1 MKHPI
6 GILHRFGQI
15 ALLALFFALPKGSA
29 AEEADFPEPIGY
41 VSDFGRVMSP
51 KYERRLADIGAELER
66 KTGIRLRVVT
76 LTSLQ
81 GIAIEDAAARML
93 AEWSESEEA
102 KSHTVLILDAMAD
115 KKMRVEMG
123 SEMLNILTPELNQ
136 RIQEQVMLPHLVR
149 GEHQDAYLLCAIE
162 VAVSVGLAE
171 HVALY
176 TVPGFLK
183 LQPALHQ
190 PLAKTNPSA
199 YELFCCAILLAFMG
213 VMMRLQDKIAPAT
226 QVFSPLFREH
236 ARNRLLPLRRLFK

>member
-15 ALLALFFALPKGSA
+15 ALLAMLVVLPKDMRASDA
-29 AEEADFPEPIGY
+29 IFPEPIGY

-51 KYERRLADIGAELER
+51 KYERKLAEIGGELER

-76 LTSLQ
+76 LPSLQ
-81 GIAIEDAAARML
+81 GVAIEDATATL
-93 AEWSESEEA
+93 LSEWSESEEA
-102 KSHTVLILDAMAD
+102 QSHTVLILDAMAD

-123 SEMLNILTPELNQ
+123 AEMLSILTPELNQ

-149 GEHQDAYLLCAIE
+149 GEREDAYLLGAIE
-162 VAVSVGLAE
+162 IAVSVGLAE
-171 HVALY
+171 RVALY

-190 PLAKTNPSA
+190 PQPRQSPSP
-199 YELFCCAILLAFMG
+199 YELLCCAILLAFMG
-213 VMMRLQDKIAPAT
+213 LMIRIQDTIAPAT
-226 QVFSPLFREH
+226 RVLSPLLFDR
-236 ARNRLLPLRRLFK
+236 ARNRVRSLRRLLR

>member
-15 ALLALFFALPKGSA
+15 ALLALLVALPRDMHAG
-29 AEEADFPEPIGY
+29 EAIFPEPIGY
-41 VSDFGRVMSP
+41 ASDFGRVMSP

-76 LTSLQ
+76 LPSLQ
-81 GIAIEDAAARML
+81 GIAIEDAAATL
-93 AEWSESEEA
+93 LHEWSESEEA
-102 KSHTVLILDAMAD
+102 QSHTVLILDAMAD

-123 SEMLNILTPELNQ
+123 AEMISILTPELSQ

-149 GEHQDAYLLCAIE
+149 GEREDAYLLGAIE
-162 VAVSVGLAE
+162 IAVSVGLAE
-171 HVALY
+171 RVALY

-190 PLAKTNPSA
+190 PQPKQSPSP
-199 YELFCCAILLAFMG
+199 YELLCCAILLAFMG
-213 VMMRLQDKIAPAT
+213 LMIRLQDRIAPAT
-226 QVFSPLFREH
+226 QVFSPLLLER
-236 ARNRLLPLRRLFK
+236 ARSRVLSLRKLLR

>member
-15 ALLALFFALPKGSA
+15 ALLALLACLPKDMQAG
-29 AEEADFPEPIGY
+29 EAVFPEPIGY

-51 KYERRLADIGAELER
+51 KFERRLADIGSELER

-76 LTSLQ
+76 LPSLQ
-81 GIAIEDAAARML
+81 GIAIEDAAATL
-93 AEWSESEEA
+93 LSEWSESDEA
-102 KSHTVLILDAMAD
+102 QSHTVLILDAMAD

-123 SEMLNILTPELNQ
+123 AEMLNILTPELSE
-136 RIQEQVMLPHLVR
+136 RIQQQVMLPHLVR
-149 GEHQDAYLLCAIE
+149 GEREDAYLLGAIE
-162 VAVSVGLAE
+162 IAVSVGLAE

-190 PLAKTNPSA
+190 PLVKQSPSP
-199 YELFCCAILLAFMG
+199 YELLCCAILLGFMG
-213 VMMRLQDKIAPAT
+213 VMIRLQNKIAPAT
-226 QVFSPLFREH
+226 QVFSPLFVSS
-236 ARNRLLPLRRLFK
+236 ARTRIRSLRKLFR